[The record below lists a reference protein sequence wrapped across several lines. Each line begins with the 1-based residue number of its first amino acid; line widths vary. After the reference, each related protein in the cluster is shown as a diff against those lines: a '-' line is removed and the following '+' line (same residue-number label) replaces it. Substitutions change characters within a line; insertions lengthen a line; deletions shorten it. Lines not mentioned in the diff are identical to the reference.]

1 MTDKP
6 TFNTHFACLTAL
18 FVLGSG
24 VITLPTKNADRY
36 TLYALFISLLFSFG
50 IFLVI
55 FTLQKFFLAKSN
67 RSTASKIFAVLI
79 YISVAVYSLFNFAYT
94 FKIFAR
100 FAADILL
107 KDTSYLTAAILLG
120 LVIWFFVSRKQE
132 DVLKFCLV
140 CLIAALPVILF
151 FFLAAIGDFQIRN
164 IFIYTFPDFKTLFK
178 NLLPFLKEVSL
189 PLIILLPFCTANRT
203 RAKSSATGILTGY
216 ILLILC
222 ISSSLL
228 LFGPL
233 FAARIEYP
241 YTAAVSTVS
250 VGRLFTRM
258 DYFSYFIYFTS
269 SVIRITVCIH
279 TVKECLKRIDGL
291 CKPNSQEGQ

>member
-6 TFNTHFACLTAL
+6 TFKTHFACLTAL

-36 TLYALFISLLFSFG
+36 TLYALLISLFFSFG

-55 FTLQKFFLAKSN
+55 FTLQKFFLEKSDSSN
-67 RSTASKIFAVLI
+67 ASKIFSVLV

-132 DVLKFCLV
+132 DVLKFSLV

-178 NLLPFLKEVSL
+178 NLLPFLKEVSF
-189 PLIILLPFCTANRT
+189 PLIILLPFCTTNKT

-228 LFGPL
+228 LFGPV

-279 TVKECLKRIDGL
+279 TVKECLKKIDGL
-291 CKPNSQEGQ
+291 CKPNS